1 MLFWPVMIIGI
12 AVLALLLSQPAPD
25 DVLVG
30 GQINMRTVYLVL
42 LTTTLVIASAVRLLL
57 HGGYKTL
64 LHTAGWLGAIAG
76 LATAFSYR
84 DQASQIINTVRAEL
98 SEQFASSD
106 GSRPSVLERDWDGHY
121 LAEAEVN
128 GVPVTLMVDTGAT
141 MVLIPYEQAA
151 AIGLKVDTL
160 DFSMPVTTANGSTM
174 VAPFQISSIRI
185 QHVAVF
191 DIPGAVAQPGR
202 LKTGLLGMSF
212 LEQLGE
218 ASVQGNRMILR
229 QTRPEVGVGESSATT
244 EN

>member
-1 MLFWPVMIIGI
+1 
-12 AVLALLLSQPAPD
+12 
-25 DVLVG
+25 
-30 GQINMRTVYLVL
+30 
-42 LTTTLVIASAVRLLL
+42 
-57 HGGYKTL
+57 
-64 LHTAGWLGAIAG
+64 
-76 LATAFSYR
+76 
-84 DQASQIINTVRAEL
+84 L